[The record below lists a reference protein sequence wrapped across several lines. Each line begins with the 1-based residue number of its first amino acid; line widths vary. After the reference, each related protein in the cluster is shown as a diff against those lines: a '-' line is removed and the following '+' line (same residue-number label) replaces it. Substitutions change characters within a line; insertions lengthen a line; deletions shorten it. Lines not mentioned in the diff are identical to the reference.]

1 MRYSSRRLG
10 SLKSSIGAAAVA
22 ALIGIGA
29 AAMPASAEA
38 EAITL
43 KVFGGSVLDQLA
55 PRQTPEDQKRIQEE
69 VFSGFLAAYPELVS
83 AIEWDAQGPQA
94 NAIERLMTARLA
106 EEDMDLIACPAFY
119 TNGAYVRRKLVMPI
133 TAEIKPFEDRIDA
146 AALGAFTI
154 SGEVYGVPISTLST
168 STIFYNVD
176 LFAKLGIAPPATYE
190 ELKAAVPKFAEAGII
205 PLLHQGAN
213 SPMWPMWYFETFSQA
228 TEDPIAKTTAN
239 LEGTATFADAADVEA
254 FRLIKQ
260 WVDDGVLSKDSLS
273 VDQDGMRAAFSSGK
287 SAMYYGGT
295 WEVPSLQQTVKDF
308 KWGVFAFPKMAGTP
322 GSPKHGGGADNGI
335 CVSSSIAPERLD
347 AAVAFIEYLT
357 RPEVATLYLAPEQP
371 IAASIKGVPS
381 IEDAYAQELR
391 ATAFPATIKFLDWIW
406 PAEVSSATASAIA
419 GVVGGELTPEDAAA
433 SVQKVFADLKARGAW
448 PPE

>member
-1 MRYSSRRLG
+1 MRYSALRHR
-10 SLKSSIGAAAVA
+10 SLKSSFGAAAVA
-22 ALIGIGA
+22 AVFGLGMA
-29 AAMPASAEA
+29 AAAAEG
-38 EAITL
+38 ITL
-43 KVFGGSVLDQLA
+43 KVFGGSALDQLA
-55 PRQTPEDQKRIQEE
+55 PRQSPEDQKRIQEE
-69 VFSGFLAAYPELVS
+69 VFTGFLAAYPELVS

-106 EEDMDLIACPAFY
+106 EQEMDLIACPAFY
-119 TNGAYVRRKLVMPI
+119 TNGAYVRRKLVKPI

-176 LFAKLGIAPPATYE
+176 LFEKLGIPVPGTYE
-190 ELKAAVPKFAEAGII
+190 ELKAAVPKFEEAGII

-228 TEDPIAKTTAN
+228 TEDPIAKTQAN

-295 WEVPSLQQTVKDF
+295 WEIPSLQQTVKDF
-308 KWGVFAFPKMAGTP
+308 TWGVFAFPKMAGTP

-335 CVSSSIAPERLD
+335 CVASSIAPERLD

-381 IEDAYAQELR
+381 IEDAYAKELR
-391 ATAFPATIKFLDWIW
+391 ASAFPATIKFLDWIW

-433 SVQKVFADLKARGAW
+433 SVQKVFADLKDRGAW

>member
-1 MRYSSRRLG
+1 MWYASRRHR
-10 SLKSSIGAAAVA
+10 SLKTSFGVAAIAAA
-22 ALIGIGA
+22 LGLGMA
-29 AAMPASAEA
+29 AAQAEP
-38 EAITL
+38 ITL

-55 PRQTPEDQKRIQEE
+55 PRQTPEEQKKIQEE
-69 VFSGFLAAYPELVS
+69 VFSGFVAAYPELVS

-106 EEDMDLIACPAFY
+106 EQEMDLIACPAFY
-119 TNGAYVRRKLVMPI
+119 TNGAYVRRKLVQPI

-168 STIFYNVD
+168 STIFYNAD
-176 LFAKLGIAPPATYE
+176 LFEKLGIPVPSTYE
-190 ELKAAVPKFAEAGII
+190 ELKAAVPKFEEAGII

-228 TEDPIAKTTAN
+228 TDDPIAKTQAN
-239 LEGTATFADAADVEA
+239 LEGAATFADAADVEA

-260 WVDDGVLSKDSLS
+260 WVDDGILSKDSLS
-273 VDQDGMRAAFSSGK
+273 VDQDGMRAAFASGK

-295 WEVPSLQQTVKDF
+295 WEIPSLQQTVKDF

-335 CVSSSIAPERLD
+335 CVSSSIAPEHLD
-347 AAVAFIEYLT
+347 AAIAFIEYLT

-433 SVQKVFADLKARGAW
+433 SVQKVFADLKDRGAW
-448 PPE
+448 PPD